1 MNILKNM
8 KLKTRLISAF
18 VLMAFVAGIVGVV
31 GYINMREINNMTTQ
45 IYDSDLLGLD
55 AAAKARR
62 SFITVGRYLRA
73 SMLADNEQLRK
84 KYMDMAFQEMGDI
97 KQSIE
102 TARPK
107 FVSEE
112 GKALFV
118 EFDRIFPEYEKGIE
132 KTKELLFQEPLRQVS
147 ASNAYLEGEFDPV
160 IDKMMVQVGK
170 IVDQKLKH
178 SAEQAKA
185 AESLYKD
192 STLIMFIAIGMGVV
206 LGIGMGLLIAYQIV
220 KQLGGEP
227 NYAVDITRKV
237 AAGELDV
244 AIELDEK
251 NKGSLLY
258 AIKEMVQ
265 KLGHTMREV
274 RSSADALSSAA
285 EQVSATSQAL
295 SQGASEQAA
304 SVEETSASMEQM
316 SSSIAQN
323 TESSKVTNGISAKA
337 ATDAQKGGTA
347 VRETVQAMK
356 QIAGKISIIDDIAY
370 QTNLLA
376 LNAAI
381 EAARAGD
388 HGKGFAVV
396 AAEVRKL
403 AERSQ
408 IAAQEIGE
416 VATNSVSLAE
426 QAGNLFEQLV
436 PDIQRTSDL
445 VQEITAASQ
454 EQSVGVGQINTA
466 MNQLNQITQQSASS
480 SEELAATAEEMNA
493 QAAQLMELIA
503 YFKVEGQH
511 ATASVNKAAKTASQ
525 GAGLKGAFTPG
536 QLSAHGGDG
545 RFVQF

>member
-1 MNILKNM
+1 
-8 KLKTRLISAF
+8 
-18 VLMAFVAGIVGVV
+18 
-31 GYINMREINNMTTQ
+31 
-45 IYDSDLLGLD
+45 
-55 AAAKARR
+55 
-62 SFITVGRYLRA
+62 
-73 SMLADNEQLRK
+73 
-84 KYMDMAFQEMGDI
+84 
-97 KQSIE
+97 
-102 TARPK
+102 
-107 FVSEE
+107 
-112 GKALFV
+112 
-118 EFDRIFPEYEKGIE
+118 
-132 KTKELLFQEPLRQVS
+132 
-147 ASNAYLEGEFDPV
+147 
-160 IDKMMVQVGK
+160 
-170 IVDQKLKH
+170 
-178 SAEQAKA
+178 
-185 AESLYKD
+185 
-192 STLIMFIAIGMGVV
+192 
-206 LGIGMGLLIAYQIV
+206 
-220 KQLGGEP
+220 LGGEP

-408 IAAQEIGE
+408 IALRRLARLQPTVFLWLSRRG
-416 VATNSVSLAE
+416 TCLNSWFRISREPLIWFRKLPQPLKNRAWE
-426 QAGNLFEQLV
+426 
-436 PDIQRTSDL
+436 
-445 VQEITAASQ
+445 
-454 EQSVGVGQINTA
+454 SVR
-466 MNQLNQITQQSASS
+466 
-480 SEELAATAEEMNA
+480 
-493 QAAQLMELIA
+493 LIP
-503 YFKVEGQH
+503 Q
-511 ATASVNKAAKTASQ
+511 
-525 GAGLKGAFTPG
+525 
-536 QLSAHGGDG
+536 
-545 RFVQF
+545 